1 MSYVWFL
8 RHPANVLIFNKEFFK
23 IIDKNL
29 GYIRTYY
36 YLYYVIK
43 NDRYETNWTKSLRL
57 LKSNPI
63 VANFIE
69 KLNETRKE
77 YYEKAGMPNQYK
89 EVIVEV
95 GNKFIRIWHG
105 TSCWGF
111 ISRVDGD
118 LKGAPIKKGDLL
130 KAATW
135 KAPAKHA
142 RGNIIDG
149 TARYGVYGPEYL

>member
-1 MSYVWFL
+1 MRVT
-8 RHPANVLIFNKEFFK
+8 
-23 IIDKNL
+23 DKKA
-29 GYIRTYY
+29 IE
-36 YLYYVIK
+36 YLK
-43 NDRYETNWTKSLRL
+43 N
-57 LKSNPI
+57 NPI
-63 VANFIE
+63 VANFIN
-69 KLNETRKE
+69 KLNIQRKD
-77 YYEKAGMPNQYK
+77 YYIKADMPSQYQ

-118 LKGAPIKKGDLL
+118 LKGSPIKKGDLL

-142 RGNIIDG
+142 RGNIIHG
-149 TARYGVYGPEYL
+149 TARYGVYGPDYL

>member
-1 MSYVWFL
+1 MRQTEQKALDY
-8 RHPANVLIFNKEFFK
+8 
-23 IIDKNL
+23 
-29 GYIRTYY
+29 
-36 YLYYVIK
+36 
-43 NDRYETNWTKSLRL
+43 

-63 VANFIE
+63 VAKFIE
-69 KLNETRKE
+69 NLDKE
-77 YYEKAGMPNQYK
+77 REAYYKTAGMPNQYK
-89 EVIVEV
+89 PVVVEI

-105 TSCWGF
+105 SSCWGF

-118 LKGAPIKKGDLL
+118 LKGSPIKKGDLL

-149 TARYGVYGPEYL
+149 TAQYGVYGPSYIK

>member
-1 MSYVWFL
+1 MRQTEQKALDY
-8 RHPANVLIFNKEFFK
+8 
-23 IIDKNL
+23 
-29 GYIRTYY
+29 
-36 YLYYVIK
+36 
-43 NDRYETNWTKSLRL
+43 

-63 VANFIE
+63 VAKFIE
-69 KLNETRKE
+69 KVNAERKE
-77 YYEKAGMPNQYK
+77 YYDKINLSSK
-89 EVIVEV
+89 EPVLVVEV
-95 GNKFIRIWHG
+95 GNKFIRLWQG

-118 LKGAPIKKGDLL
+118 LKGSPIKKGDLL

-135 KAPAKHA
+135 KAPAKHS

>member
-1 MSYVWFL
+1 L
-8 RHPANVLIFNKEFFK
+8 GIIK
-23 IIDKNL
+23 IENMRQTEQKALD
-29 GYIRTYY
+29 Y
-36 YLYYVIK
+36 
-43 NDRYETNWTKSLRL
+43 

-69 KLNETRKE
+69 KVNKERKE
-77 YYEKAGMPNQYK
+77 YYDKINLSSK
-89 EVIVEV
+89 EPDLIVEV
-95 GNKFIRIWHG
+95 GNKFIRLWQG

-118 LKGAPIKKGDLL
+118 LKGSPIKKGDLL

-135 KAPAKHA
+135 KAPAKHS

>member
-1 MSYVWFL
+1 MRKTEQKALDY
-8 RHPANVLIFNKEFFK
+8 
-23 IIDKNL
+23 
-29 GYIRTYY
+29 
-36 YLYYVIK
+36 
-43 NDRYETNWTKSLRL
+43 

-63 VANFIE
+63 VAKFIE
-69 KLNETRKE
+69 KLDTERKE
-77 YYEKAGMPNQYK
+77 YYEKANMPNQYRP
-89 EVIVEV
+89 VVVEV

-105 TSCWGF
+105 SSCWGF

-149 TARYGVYGPEYL
+149 TAQYGVYGPSYIK

>member
-1 MSYVWFL
+1 LS
-8 RHPANVLIFNKEFFK
+8 
-23 IIDKNL
+23 IIK
-29 GYIRTYY
+29 
-36 YLYYVIK
+36 IK
-43 NDRYETNWTKSLRL
+43 NMRQTEQKALDY

-69 KLNETRKE
+69 KVNKE
-77 YYEKAGMPNQYK
+77 PDL
-89 EVIVEV
+89 VVEI
-95 GNKFIRIWHG
+95 GNKFIRLWQG

-118 LKGAPIKKGDLL
+118 LKGSPIKKGDLL

-135 KAPAKHA
+135 KAPAKHS
-142 RGNIIDG
+142 RGNIMDG